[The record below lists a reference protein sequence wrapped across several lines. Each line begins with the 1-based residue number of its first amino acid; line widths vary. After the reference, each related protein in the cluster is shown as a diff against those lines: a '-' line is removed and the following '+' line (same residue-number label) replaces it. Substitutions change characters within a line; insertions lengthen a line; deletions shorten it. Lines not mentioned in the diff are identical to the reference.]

1 MRDPAGGPS
10 AAVVLAQEV
19 GLGAD
24 IVHPAGVGAGLYVG
38 GSLKALPGGTMLG
51 IPGPGTDL
59 GGIAQR
65 AGNDVDE
72 GKPVLA
78 QGEDVAVGELVRER
92 MGDEVVA
99 KLVDPLLGGVYAGR
113 ADGLSVEATMPG
125 LHRLLQKENTLGAA
139 VQKGIAASMAHSGG
153 PVFGTV
159 AGGLSRLV
167 EALVKRL
174 GELGVVVKTE
184 AVVRDLSEVDADGVV
199 LALPGGKAARLLPAL
214 GAVKVDYASVGLV
227 TLRLPKVSLPE
238 LSGFLVPENEGLQ
251 IKAAT
256 FFTSKWEHL
265 RAEDSVLI
273 RASLGRA
280 GSPEVLQRSD
290 EDLIRA
296 ALADLSEVLGGLPE
310 PRLAS
315 VDRWG
320 GGLPQYA
327 PGHVARVAA
336 VRAAL
341 EGSNIALAGAAYD
354 GIGIPACV
362 KSGRAAAQTLMQKWG
377 S

>member
-1 MRDPAGGPS
+1 
-10 AAVVLAQEV
+10 
-19 GLGAD
+19 
-24 IVHPAGVGAGLYVG
+24 
-38 GSLKALPGGTMLG
+38 
-51 IPGPGTDL
+51 
-59 GGIAQR
+59 
-65 AGNDVDE
+65 
-72 GKPVLA
+72 
-78 QGEDVAVGELVRER
+78 

-113 ADGLSVEATMPG
+113 ADGLSVAATMPG
-125 LHRLLQKENTLGAA
+125 LHRLLQQENTLAAA
-139 VQKGIAASMAHSGG
+139 VEKGIAASRAHSGG
-153 PVFGTV
+153 PIFGTI

-167 EALVKRL
+167 DALVNRL
-174 GELGVVVKTE
+174 VELGVVVKTG
-184 AVVRDLSEVDADGVV
+184 AVVRTLSEVDADGVV
-199 LALPGGKAARLLPAL
+199 LAVPGGKARRLLPEL
-214 GAVKVDYASVGLV
+214 GAVEVDYASVGLV

-265 RAEDSVLI
+265 RGDDVLI
-273 RASLGRA
+273 RVSLGRA
-280 GSPEVLQRSD
+280 GAAEVLQRGD
-290 EDLIRA
+290 DDLART
-296 ALADLSEVLGGLPE
+296 ALADLREVLGGLPE
-310 PRLAS
+310 PIDVS

-341 EGSNIALAGAAYD
+341 EKGNIALAGAAYD

-362 KSGRAAAQTLMQKWG
+362 KSGSAGAETLMRKWG